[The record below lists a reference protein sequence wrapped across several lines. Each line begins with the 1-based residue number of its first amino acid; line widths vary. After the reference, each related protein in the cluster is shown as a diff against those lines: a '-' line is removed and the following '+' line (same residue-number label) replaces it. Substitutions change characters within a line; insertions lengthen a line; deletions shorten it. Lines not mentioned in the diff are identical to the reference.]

1 MLNCLAP
8 TAVNFH
14 ISSQKT
20 AGERKLLLDE
30 FKAAPR
36 ALMTNARCLT
46 EGVDVPAIDCVVFA
60 NPKQSTTDIIQA
72 SGRAMR
78 LYKGKRYG
86 YIVVPIVVPENTEF
100 AEFAETTAFRTIV
113 RIITALSVH
122 DTRIVDVLR
131 AMHHGRV
138 SEREDHQDRR
148 QGAGRHA
155 HVARSLR

>member
-1 MLNCLAP
+1 M
-8 TAVNFH
+8 
-14 ISSQKT
+14 
-20 AGERKLLLDE
+20 LDE

-60 NPKQSTTDIIQA
+60 DPKQSATDIVQA

-78 LYKGKRYG
+78 LSKGKKYG

-122 DTRIVDVLR
+122 DTRIVDELR
-131 AMHHGRV
+131 AIHHGRMP
-138 SEREDHQDRR
+138 R
-148 QGAGRHA
+148 
-155 HVARSLR
+155 ARSSRSTARCRSACACRSIASPTRSRSRCGRASHG